1 MNEVLAG
8 LSVVSTICAIVFGYV
23 AFARNGK
30 RDVADEAKSDAT
42 VLTEIGY
49 IKANT
54 DEIKAE
60 QKEQRWT
67 KPVKSLTTISKRTTR
82 GTLIFTVQKSCD
94 STTNC
99 CGTFRTRRKT
109 SSRFCT
115 KSTFTKNT
123 ATHTRNMKTTAPH
136 TRLQT

>member
-30 RDVADEAKSDAT
+30 KDVADEAKSDAT

-60 QKEQRWT
+60 QKEQRKKICLW
-67 KPVKSLTTISKRTTR
+67 
-82 GTLIFTVQKSCD
+82 Q
-94 STTNC
+94 N
-99 CGTFRTRRKT
+99 TRR
-109 SSRFCT
+109 
-115 KSTFTKNT
+115 
-123 ATHTRNMKTTAPH
+123 
-136 TRLQT
+136 RLRYIWAEK

>member
-1 MNEVLAG
+1 MTKKKQYPGGVKLTAKTARTLAIQEFGTARG
-8 LSVVSTICAIVFGYV
+8 LTKSTSFVGVYFMEFGNLRSTICAIVFGYV

-60 QKEQRWT
+60 QKEQR
-67 KPVKSLTTISKRTTR
+67 K
-82 GTLIFTVQKSCD
+82 
-94 STTNC
+94 TNVEVV
-99 CGTFRTRRKT
+99 
-109 SSRFCT
+109 
-115 KSTFTKNT
+115 
-123 ATHTRNMKTTAPH
+123 
-136 TRLQT
+136 TRLTAVEASAKQAHKRLDAFESRERREHEE